1 MIDKKIFKEHKRN
14 KMKVFLNGKKI
25 NVRNNLT
32 AQQLLSEM
40 GYQDKR
46 IALEINGEVTPK
58 SEYSN
63 KIIVENDKLEII
75 VAVGGG

>member
-1 MIDKKIFKEHKRN
+1 
-14 KMKVFLNGKKI
+14 MKVFINGKQT
-25 NVRNNLT
+25 NLDNNLT
-32 AQQLLSEM
+32 VQQLIYVM
-40 GYQDKR
+40 GYKDKR

-63 KIIVENDKLEII
+63 KIIVENDKVEII

>member
-1 MIDKKIFKEHKRN
+1 
-14 KMKVFLNGKKI
+14 MKVFLNGKQSNI
-25 NVRNNLT
+25 DANLT
-32 AQQLLSEM
+32 AYQLCLDM

-46 IALEINGEVTPK
+46 IALEINGKVIPR

-63 KIIVENDKLEII
+63 RIIVENDKLEII

>member
-1 MIDKKIFKEHKRN
+1 
-14 KMKVFLNGKKI
+14 MKVFINGKTI
-25 NVRNNLT
+25 EVGNNLT

-40 GYQDKR
+40 GYKDKR

-63 KIIVENDKLEII
+63 KIIVENDRVEII
-75 VAVGGG
+75 VAIGGG

>member
-1 MIDKKIFKEHKRN
+1 
-14 KMKVFLNGKKI
+14 MKVFLNGKKI
-25 NVRNNLT
+25 NVCNNLT

-63 KIIVENDKLEII
+63 KIIVENDQVEII

>member
-1 MIDKKIFKEHKRN
+1 
-14 KMKVFLNGKKI
+14 MKVFLNGKHTKLD
-25 NVRNNLT
+25 NNLT
-32 AQQLLSEM
+32 AQQLISNM

-63 KIIVENDKLEII
+63 KIIVENDKVEII

>member
-1 MIDKKIFKEHKRN
+1 
-14 KMKVFLNGKKI
+14 MKVFLNGKKI
-25 NVRNNLT
+25 NVANNLT

-46 IALEINGEVTPK
+46 IALEINGEVTSK

-63 KIIVENDKLEII
+63 KIIVENDKVEII

>member
-1 MIDKKIFKEHKRN
+1 
-14 KMKVFLNGKKI
+14 MKVFLNGKKI
-25 NVRNNLT
+25 NVDDNLT
-32 AQQLLSEM
+32 AEQLLYDM
-40 GYQDKR
+40 GFKDRR

-63 KIIVENDKLEII
+63 KIIVENDKIELI

>member
-1 MIDKKIFKEHKRN
+1 
-14 KMKVFLNGKKI
+14 MKVFLNGKKI
-25 NVRNNLT
+25 NVGNNLT

-63 KIIVENDKLEII
+63 KIIVENDQLEII

>member
-1 MIDKKIFKEHKRN
+1 
-14 KMKVFLNGKKI
+14 MKVFLNGKKI
-25 NVRNNLT
+25 KVGNNLT

-40 GYQDKR
+40 GYKDKR

-63 KIIVENDKLEII
+63 KIIVENDKVEI

>member
-1 MIDKKIFKEHKRN
+1 
-14 KMKVFLNGKKI
+14 MKVFLNGKKI
-25 NVRNNLT
+25 KVGNNLT
-32 AQQLLSEM
+32 AQQLLSDI

-63 KIIVENDKLEII
+63 KIIVENDMVEII
-75 VAVGGG
+75 TAIGGG

>member
-1 MIDKKIFKEHKRN
+1 
-14 KMKVFLNGKKI
+14 MKVFLNGEQI
-25 NVRNNLT
+25 NLDNNLT
-32 AQQLLSEM
+32 AQQLIYVT

-63 KIIVENDKLEII
+63 KIIVENDKVEII

>member
-1 MIDKKIFKEHKRN
+1 MQ
-14 KMKVFLNGKKI
+14 VFLNGKKI
-25 NVRNNLT
+25 KVGNNLT

-40 GYQDKR
+40 GYKDKR

-63 KIIVENDKLEII
+63 KIIVENDRVEII
-75 VAVGGG
+75 VAIGGG

>member
-1 MIDKKIFKEHKRN
+1 MDKKIFKEHKKT
-14 KMKVFLNGKKI
+14 KMKIFLNGKKI
-25 NVRNNLT
+25 NVGNNLT
-32 AQQLLSEM
+32 AQQLLSEL

-63 KIIVENDKLEII
+63 KIIVENDMVEII
-75 VAVGGG
+75 TAIGGG

>member
-1 MIDKKIFKEHKRN
+1 
-14 KMKVFLNGKKI
+14 MKVFLNGKHTKLD
-25 NVRNNLT
+25 NNLT
-32 AQQLLSEM
+32 AQQLISNM

-63 KIIVENDKLEII
+63 KIIMENDKVEII
-75 VAVGGG
+75 FAVGGG

>member
-1 MIDKKIFKEHKRN
+1 
-14 KMKVFLNGKKI
+14 MKVFLNGKKI
-25 NVRNNLT
+25 QVDNNLT

-63 KIIVENDKLEII
+63 KIIVEHDKVEII

>member
-1 MIDKKIFKEHKRN
+1 
-14 KMKVFLNGKKI
+14 MKVFLNGKQT
-25 NVRNNLT
+25 NLDNNLT
-32 AQQLLSEM
+32 AQQLIYVM

-63 KIIVENDKLEII
+63 KIIVENDKVEII

>member
-1 MIDKKIFKEHKRN
+1 MKI
-14 KMKVFLNGKKI
+14 FLNGEKI
-25 NVRNNLT
+25 NVDNNLT
-32 AQQLLSEM
+32 AQQLLSDM

-46 IALEINGEVTPK
+46 IALEINGEVIPK

-63 KIIVENDKLEII
+63 KIIVENDKTEII

>member
-1 MIDKKIFKEHKRN
+1 
-14 KMKVFLNGKKI
+14 MKVFLNGKQT
-25 NVRNNLT
+25 NLDNNLT
-32 AQQLLSEM
+32 AQQLIYVM

-63 KIIVENDKLEII
+63 KIIVENDRVEII

>member
-1 MIDKKIFKEHKRN
+1 MN
-14 KMKVFLNGKKI
+14 VFLNGKKI
-25 NVRNNLT
+25 KVGNNLT

-63 KIIVENDKLEII
+63 KIIVENDQLEII

>member
-1 MIDKKIFKEHKRN
+1 
-14 KMKVFLNGKKI
+14 MKVFLNGKHTKLD
-25 NVRNNLT
+25 NNLT
-32 AQQLLSEM
+32 AQQLISNM

-63 KIIVENDKLEII
+63 KIIVENDKVEII
-75 VAVGGG
+75 FAVGGG

>member
-1 MIDKKIFKEHKRN
+1 MKI
-14 KMKVFLNGKKI
+14 FLNGKKI
-25 NVRNNLT
+25 NVDDILT
-32 AQQLLSEM
+32 VQQLLSEM

-58 SEYSN
+58 CEYSN
-63 KIIVENDKLEII
+63 QIIVENDKVEII

>member
-1 MIDKKIFKEHKRN
+1 
-14 KMKVFLNGKKI
+14 MKVFINGKQT
-25 NVRNNLT
+25 NLDNNLT
-32 AQQLLSEM
+32 AQQLIYVM
-40 GYQDKR
+40 GYKDKR

-63 KIIVENDKLEII
+63 KIIVENDKVEII

>member
-1 MIDKKIFKEHKRN
+1 MDKKIFKEHKKT
-14 KMKVFLNGKKI
+14 KMKIFLNGKKI
-25 NVRNNLT
+25 NVGNNLT
-32 AQQLLSEM
+32 AQQLLSEL